1 MACFSVRYL
10 YPNVNSGCLG
20 SIKGPSKRSSKHRFA
35 SELST
40 LQLKIR
46 TYSELTKNKRQI
58 IALIWG
64 FSPLTGVNNFPT
76 IE

>member
-20 SIKGPSKRSSKHRFA
+20 SIKGPSKRSSNHRFA

-40 LQLKIR
+40 FKPEIR
-46 TYSELTKNKRQI
+46 TYNEHLKNKRQF
-58 IALIWG
+58 IALNWG
-64 FSPLTGVNNFPT
+64 FSPLTVVNNFPT
-76 IE
+76 VE